1 MKLLIVVALALLL
14 SSVALAT
21 PDSSQLGKYAVSFDM
36 NTDMQY
42 QKTVVEPTEAGVQT
56 LSQLRIFTDNSTAAS
71 VSIVEYKDLTDATVS
86 MHKSLMTFQML
97 LSGFNVTSVEDMT
110 IDGKPGFV
118 EVSVPMSSAQGMP
131 ADATLYSAMYWLDS
145 AACGDCGAVFRR
157 QDLCRHILI
166 IPAGRYPEPAEQPAC
181 GGGPGSGSRGHNHAG
196 HATSAKLVD
205 IQKPEAEIA

>member
-145 AACGDCGAVFRR
+145 ATCGDCGAVSAGKTYVAISSSYP
-157 QDLCRHILI
+157 QDVTQSLLNSLHVEEGQAAEAAATTTQDMP
-166 IPAGRYPEPAEQPAC
+166 PAQ
-181 GGGPGSGSRGHNHAG
+181 N
-196 HATSAKLVD
+196 
-205 IQKPEAEIA
+205 